1 MLKKKLK
8 KCWKSP
14 IFNVFLT
21 IFNIFSKKF
30 STYFFQVFFGFLES
44 AITKQNFI
52 LMVKSQFPKWFGLQK
67 EKRNMQ
73 KQHLHPEILRF
84 LDVTFS
90 SLEAKPLRKLTFHH
104 KGRCQKHPEGGCAH
118 NATAFGCK
126 CVLPPFFSSSKY
138 TPPIFSFS

>member
-1 MLKKKLK
+1 MSFFGCYVFLSGGQKKVEKNMLKKKLK

-21 IFNIFSKKF
+21 IFNIFSNFF
-30 STYFFQVFFGFLES
+30 STYFFQFFFAFLGS

-67 EKRNMQ
+67 GKRNMQ

-90 SLEAKPLRKLTFHH
+90 SLEEKPLGIETFP
-104 KGRCQKHPEGGCAH
+104 QKD
-118 NATAFGCK
+118 K
-126 CVLPPFFSSSKY
+126 ILLSSQPP
-138 TPPIFSFS
+138 

>member
-8 KCWKSP
+8 KCRKSP

-21 IFNIFSKKF
+21 IFNIFSTFF
-30 STYFFQVFFGFLES
+30 STYFFQVFFGFLGS

-52 LMVKSQFPKWFGLQK
+52 LMVKSQFPKWFDLQK
-67 EKRNMQ
+67 GKRNMQ
-73 KQHLHPEILRF
+73 KQHLLPEILRF

-104 KGRCQKHPEGGCAH
+104 KDKI
-118 NATAFGCK
+118 
-126 CVLPPFFSSSKY
+126 LLSSCR
-138 TPPIFSFS
+138 P